1 VAELGGSPQKSEAQS
16 GGLTLADIPAGFERA
31 RFSSPFLDVAGPY
44 YERQGE
50 GGIIVA
56 TRINKGHI
64 NHIQVAHGGVLGTLA
79 DVALSYQV
87 HRAEKPGLPVVTMN
101 LNTNF
106 LAGAKLGDWVE
117 AHAVIDR
124 ISKRTAYCSGRIVCG
139 DTVLMTMSAVF
150 AILRK

>member
-1 VAELGGSPQKSEAQS
+1 MAELGGSSQKSEAQS

-87 HRAEKPGLPVVTMN
+87 HRAEKPGLPVATMN

-117 AHAVIDR
+117 AHAVVD
-124 ISKRTAYCSGRIVCG
+124 RIVCG

>member
-1 VAELGGSPQKSEAQS
+1 
-16 GGLTLADIPAGFERA
+16 LADIAADNIPDGFQRA
-31 RFSSPFLDVAGPY
+31 RFSSPFLDMAGPY

-50 GGIIVA
+50 DCILVA
-56 TRINKGHI
+56 TRINEGHI

-87 HRAEKPGLPVVTMN
+87 HRAEKPALPVATMN
-101 LNTNF
+101 LSTNY
-106 LAGAKLGDWVE
+106 LAAAKLGDWVE
-117 AHAVIDR
+117 AHASIDR

-139 DTVLMTMSAVF
+139 DAVLMTMTAVF